1 MGDNLGNMTRN
12 LPKKSQIMTEISQL
26 LGIPEIAPTVGSSI
40 PSIFFT
46 SIASEMG
53 IHSIHGMPAMARK
66 IIENSHL
73 AWHDEFSSELAPSG
87 GGGTVTALGLLQV
100 KNAILV
106 WQGLAPEALPAEIIF
121 EEWKPEENWQAL
133 RDSLPKINQEIA
145 TRPGASAFR
154 ELVLTEY
161 DNQCVVSGFRSIEAI
176 EIAHIVPYYGQTSDE
191 IQNAIP
197 LRSDLHKLFDK
208 GLLRIKFDDSIRK
221 YFVLIHDFVMADY
234 GNFHGKQIIMPHDLL
249 SVPSKSALLVQQ
261 NIHKHMWQII

>member
-1 MGDNLGNMTRN
+1 MTRN

-26 LGIPEIAPTVGSSI
+26 LGIPEIAPTAGSSI

-53 IHSIHGMPAMARK
+53 IHTVHGMPAMARK

-73 AWHDEFSSELAPSG
+73 VWHEEFSSELAPSG

-106 WQGLAPEALPAEIIF
+106 WQGLDPEPLPSEIIF
-121 EEWKPEENWQAL
+121 EEWKPDENWEEL
-133 RDSLPKINQEIA
+133 RNSLPKTEQEVT

-154 ELVLTEY
+154 EIVLTEY
-161 DNQCVVSGFRSIEAI
+161 DNQCVVTGIRSVEVI
-176 EIAHIVPYYGQTSDE
+176 EIAHIVPYYGVAIDE

-197 LRSDLHKLFDK
+197 LRSDIHKLFDR
-208 GLLRIKFDDSIRK
+208 GLLKIYYDNSIRK
-221 YFVLIHDFVMADY
+221 YMVLIHDYVMDDY
-234 GNFHGKQIIMPHDLL
+234 SDYHLKTLIMPHDSL
-249 SVPSKSALLVQQ
+249 SSPSKAALLEQQ
-261 NIHKHMWQII
+261 KIHKRMWQII